1 MFKIFYV
8 ILTDG
13 AVVNKDKEY
22 EIGTGKR
29 QIKSFQTQKIL
40 LQKSTFKT

>member
-22 EIGTGKR
+22 EIGTGK
-29 QIKSFQTQKIL
+29 
-40 LQKSTFKT
+40 KTDKKLSNSENIIAKVNF